1 MSFIIYSIHCLPQA
15 ACFCS
20 VGSIL
25 FCCKAA
31 LVLDDSVLFI
41 SKYIQIGVFDKDTT
55 YLHLVEQISGK
66 IVGLTIKASKPPKL

>member
-1 MSFIIYSIHCLPQA
+1 MHSPNVMSFIIYSIHCLPQA
-15 ACFCS
+15 ACVCS

-41 SKYIQIGVFDKDTT
+41 LKYIQIVVFDKDTT
-55 YLHLVEQISGK
+55 YLHLIIGNKKMDVLLSN
-66 IVGLTIKASKPPKL
+66 